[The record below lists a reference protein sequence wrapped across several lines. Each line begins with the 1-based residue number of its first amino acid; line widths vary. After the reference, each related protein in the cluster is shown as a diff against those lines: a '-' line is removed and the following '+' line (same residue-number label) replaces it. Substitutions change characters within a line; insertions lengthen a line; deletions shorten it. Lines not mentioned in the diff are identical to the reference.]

1 MDPKRIVEEGYDR
14 IGERYREWS
23 AASGGEVRRWFL
35 GEVLSRLPAGARVIE
50 LGCGPGV
57 DAVALAEGRRYTGVD
72 LSSVMIA
79 TARHR
84 VPSGAFVKADLSS
97 LRLLPSTFDAVVA
110 LYVFGHLPGAE
121 HAAAI
126 ERAFT
131 WLVPGGIFC
140 ASFPMGSDPGAIQ
153 DDFIGVPMFFGG
165 IGREATEEALR
176 RSGFRNELKE
186 VKQEEEDGVTASF
199 LWIVARKPA
208 G

>member
-35 GEVLSRLPAGARVIE
+35 PEVLSRLPPGARVLE

-57 DAVALAEGRRYTGVD
+57 DAVALAQGRRYTGVD

-79 TARHR
+79 AARRR
-84 VPSGAFVKADLSS
+84 VPSGTFLKADLSS
-97 LRLLPSTFDAVVA
+97 VRLPPSTYEAVVA
-110 LYVFGHLPGAE
+110 MYVFGHLPGDE
-121 HAAAI
+121 HVTAI

-131 WLVPGGIFC
+131 WLRPGGVLC
-140 ASFPMGSDPGAIQ
+140 ASYPTGSDPGAIEE
-153 DDFIGVPMFFGG
+153 DFIGVPMFFGG

-176 RSGFRNELKE
+176 RSGFRTELAELKR
-186 VKQEEEDGVTASF
+186 EEEDGGAVTF
-199 LWIVARKPA
+199 LWVIARKPTV
-208 G
+208 